1 MERPLSSNFLYTILK
16 QTYLKCYCFF
26 LNGILAIGNDAVI
39 AYQTFHKQIYNFPY
53 SIDTTKF
60 IDKKIKSSKKIKFIY
75 LGQLIERKGVI
86 EAIEGFILNKSTNIE
101 FTIVGGGVL
110 EQRVKHL
117 IKDDMRIKQLPY
129 ADYDSIPELLYDHD
143 VLIFPSKHDGWALT
157 LVESMSAGLFIMGTN
172 DTSSFNEY
180 IINQKN
186 GIKISVCKNEI
197 NHKIQWCIDNIDLVM
212 DAGPRNQSFIRES
225 LSSATIAAHEL
236 RRLLEAY

>member
-1 MERPLSSNFLYTILK
+1 
-16 QTYLKCYCFF
+16 
-26 LNGILAIGNDAVI
+26 
-39 AYQTFHKQIYNFPY
+39 
-53 SIDTTKF
+53 
-60 IDKKIKSSKKIKFIY
+60 
-75 LGQLIERKGVI
+75 
-86 EAIEGFILNKSTNIE
+86 
-101 FTIVGGGVL
+101 
-110 EQRVKHL
+110 
-117 IKDDMRIKQLPY
+117 
-129 ADYDSIPELLYDHD
+129 
-143 VLIFPSKHDGWALT
+143 
-157 LVESMSAGLFIMGTN
+157 MSAGLFIMGTN